1 MKWITALLLAV
12 AAAAPAA
19 AQNPADSETGGKT
32 YPFILRDTPARLFT
46 MRQFDES
53 SLSAYR
59 LFSDAL
65 NDNLKPVVSYA
76 VQGVFVVLFFH
87 GLTHEEAHRSV
98 LVAEDIGSVAHPF
111 QLSERGGF
119 VTGVTDATLQNLRD
133 TKFPTFIRLHTAGF
147 ESDYMLATR
156 EETLMSQ
163 GDESYKNLAVEY
175 LARKAG
181 IIRYFTEGLFK
192 YNTDGA
198 EEPNELDRDVVGND
212 LYGAIR
218 HLFRPTMP
226 FTRYTRYQ
234 DLTSEELAY
243 LDRVQYRTFLNLV
256 NPNVIGVNN
265 FRVTDSVTLN
275 AGLGHCMGPFGDF
288 IDQKFWVTVKRKVK
302 VSGYL
307 REFENRYRWFFGAGV
322 GINDYPVTPRL
333 EVSAAAHYWSQPV
346 NLSFTSLDGRAGG
359 AVEVTGR
366 YKMPLRHSTWL
377 RAVSLDVGLIYKTAG
392 FLPEEMALGERFGAR
407 IGLSL
412 FTKGD

>member
-1 MKWITALLLAV
+1 MKWITALLFVV
-12 AAAAPAA
+12 ASAAPAA
-19 AQNPADSETGGKT
+19 AQDPADPANDGKI

-59 LFSDAL
+59 LFSDVL
-65 NDNLKPVVSYA
+65 NSELKPVVSYA
-76 VQGVFVVLFFH
+76 VQGAFVVLLFH
-87 GLTHEEAHRSV
+87 GLTHEEAHRSI

-181 IIRYFTEGLFK
+181 LIRYFTEGIFK

-218 HLFRPTMP
+218 HLFRPNMP
-226 FTRYTRYQ
+226 YTRYTRYQ
-234 DLTSEELAY
+234 DLTPEELGY
-243 LDRVQYRTFLNLV
+243 LHRVQYRTLLNLV
-256 NPNVIGVNN
+256 NANVIGVNN
-265 FRVTDSVTLN
+265 FRVSDDVRLN
-275 AGLGHCMGPFGDF
+275 VGLGHCMGPFGDF

-307 REFENRYRWFFGAGV
+307 REFENRDRWFFGAGV
-322 GINDYPVTPRL
+322 GINDYPVTGRL
-333 EVSAAAHYWSQPV
+333 LVSAAVHFWNQPAD
-346 NLSFTSLDGRAGG
+346 LSFTTLEGRAGG
-359 AVEVTGR
+359 AVDVTGR
-366 YKMPLRHSTWL
+366 YKMALEHSTWL
-377 RAVSLDVGLIYKTAG
+377 RYLTLDVGMVYKTAG
-392 FLPEEMALGERFGAR
+392 FLPEELALGKHFGAR

-412 FTKGD
+412 ITKGK